1 MFWPKKKFPGTLKPA
16 TILVPKVSKV
26 LGFLLKLLGH
36 IETCATVF
44 HTVKILTPTL
54 SARVGGWN
62 KIKFL
67 NFKFSMHMGVPWVY
81 RNTFYFIG
89 TPLFFKFCP
98 YLGQKTSLQTV
109 QKPKG
114 GPLDEKIFFFKNCL

>member
-67 NFKFSMHMGVPWVY
+67 NFKFSMHIGVPWVY

-89 TPLFFKFCP
+89 TPLFFQILPLPRPKNFSTNSP
-98 YLGQKTSLQTV
+98 KT
-109 QKPKG
+109 KG
-114 GPLDEKIFFFKNCL
+114 GTLG